1 MREARVMQTTLHAPG
16 HEGERGSALVV
27 VLIVMS
33 AVAAIAVGM
42 SVMARTESTLAAN
55 DVEEKETFYLAEAA
69 TEEAINYL
77 NGLGE
82 PFRGSGAN
90 RDQPVELF
98 ANQAR
103 GAGHISVYLDAK
115 DTNGG
120 QATRFVQIQARAVH
134 NNGRVAKAISVR
146 VGQQNF
152 SRYAYFSDLELQSNG
167 TKIWFMSAD
176 NLYGPVHTNDQF
188 HISGTP
194 TFHQEASSTAGS
206 LDYYSGGPPTDNPNF
221 VKGVTLGAPRINL
234 PSDLSLL
241 KAKAQT
247 TDGLYISGMTK
258 AVITVTYNA
267 ALGVS
272 QLIVKKDAA
281 AAQTYSLP
289 ANGVVYVNGIAEV
302 SGTLA
307 GQLTIAAKNDLRI
320 VDDMVY
326 HTDPRTNPNSTDL
339 LGLISEANVVMAAT
353 SANLDSGDE
362 TVMAAVMALGE
373 SFTAENYSA
382 GSPRGKLKL
391 YGGIIQKRRGPVGTF
406 SGTTVVSGYEKAY
419 NADLRLMDTPPP
431 AYPTTGVIERIAWRE
446 LDPATDISA
455 NVF

>member
-1 MREARVMQTTLHAPG
+1 MQEVNAMRSTRHASRG
-16 HEGERGSALVV
+16 DGERGSALVI

-42 SVMARTESTLAAN
+42 SLIARTESTLAAN
-55 DVEEKETFYLAEAA
+55 DVAQKEIFYLAEGA
-69 TEEAINYL
+69 TEEAISYL
-77 NGLGE
+77 NSLGE
-82 PFRGSGAN
+82 PFRGSGTN
-90 RDQPVELF
+90 HDQPVAYLTD
-98 ANQAR
+98 AAR
-103 GAGHISVYLDAK
+103 GTGHITVYLDSK

-120 QATRFVQIQARAVH
+120 QATRFVQIQARAVS
-134 NNGRVAKAISVR
+134 NSGRVAKAISMR

-152 SRYAYFSDLELQSNG
+152 SRYAYFSDLETQSSG
-167 TKIWFMSAD
+167 SKIWFMSAD

-194 TFHQEASSTAGS
+194 TFHEEASSVNSAI
-206 LDYYSGGPPTDNPNF
+206 DYYSGGPPADQPNF
-221 VKGVTLGAPRINL
+221 VKGVTLGANPISL
-234 PSDLSLL
+234 PADLSIL
-241 KAKAQT
+241 KAKAQAT
-247 TDGLYISGMTK
+247 GGLYISGMTK
-258 AVITVTYNA
+258 AVITMTYNA
-267 ALGVS
+267 GLGVT
-272 QLIVKKDAA
+272 QLVVKKDAA
-281 AAQTYSLP
+281 AAVTYSLP

-320 VDDMVY
+320 VDDVVY
-326 HTDPRTNPNSTDL
+326 HTDPRTDPTSSDL
-339 LGLISEANVVMAAT
+339 LGLISEANVVMASSA
-353 SANLDSGDE
+353 ANLDSGDE

-373 SFTAENYSA
+373 SFTAENYTA

-406 SGTTVVSGYEKAY
+406 SGNTVVSGYEKAY

-431 AYPTTGVIERIAWRE
+431 AFPTTGIIERIAWRE
-446 LDPATDISA
+446 LDPSTDITA

>member
-1 MREARVMQTTLHAPG
+1 MQEANAMQLTPHAPRTD
-16 HEGERGSALVV
+16 GERGSALVV

-42 SVMARTESTLAAN
+42 SLMARTESTLAAN
-55 DVEEKETFYLAEAA
+55 DVEQKETFYLAEAA

-77 NGLGE
+77 NSLGE
-82 PFRGSGAN
+82 PFRGSGSS
-90 RDQPVELF
+90 RDQPVAYLQ
-98 ANQAR
+98 NQAR
-103 GAGHISVYLDAK
+103 GAGHITVYLDAK

-120 QATRFVQIQARAVH
+120 EATRYV
-134 NNGRVAKAISVR
+134 
-146 VGQQNF
+146 QQNF
-152 SRYAYFSDLELQSNG
+152 SRFAYFSDLETQANG
-167 TKIWFMSAD
+167 TKIWFFSRD

-194 TFHQEASSTAGS
+194 TFYQEASSVSSTI
-206 LDYYSGGPPTDNPNF
+206 DYYSGGPPADQPDF
-221 VKGVTLGAPRINL
+221 KKGVTLGAARVSL
-234 PSDLSLL
+234 PADLSIL
-241 KAKAQT
+241 KAKAQAT
-247 TDGLYISGMTK
+247 GGLYITGMTK
-258 AVITVTYNA
+258 AVITITYNA

-272 QLIVKKDAA
+272 ELVVKKDAA
-281 AAQTYSLP
+281 APVTYSLP
-289 ANGVVYVNGIAEV
+289 ANGVVYVNGITEV
-302 SGTLA
+302 SGALA
-307 GQLTIAAKNDLRI
+307 GQLTIASKNDLRI
-320 VDDMVY
+320 VDDVVY
-326 HTDPRTNPNSTDL
+326 HTDPRTDPTSSDL

-373 SFTAENYSA
+373 SFTAENYSQ

-419 NADLRLMDTPPP
+419 SADLRLMDTPPP
-431 AYPTTGVIERIAWRE
+431 AFPTTGIIERIAWQE
-446 LDPATDISA
+446 LDPSTDIAA